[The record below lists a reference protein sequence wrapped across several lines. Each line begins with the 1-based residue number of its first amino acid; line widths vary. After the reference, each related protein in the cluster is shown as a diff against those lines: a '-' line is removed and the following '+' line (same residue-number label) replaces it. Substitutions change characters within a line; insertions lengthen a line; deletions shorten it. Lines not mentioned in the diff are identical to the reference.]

1 MQIYQQEN
9 DMANYN
15 DNIRNNSFFR
25 KMIGCLKNIQE
36 AFKKKQ
42 KNEDIHIG
50 SKFLTKRLV

>member
-1 MQIYQQEN
+1 
-9 DMANYN
+9 MANYN